1 MIRRQK
7 YLELLEERN
16 LEAALRVLQLEMTP
30 LRIDTD
36 ELYRLSRCVVDCE

>member
-1 MIRRQK
+1 MIRKQK

-16 LEAALRVLQLEMTP
+16 TEGALRVLQLEMAP

-36 ELYRLSRCVVDCE
+36 ELYRLSR